1 MRVLI
6 LGGTGEARALAKL
19 LEDAGIDFLSTL
31 AGRVARPRL
40 PVGEVRIGGF
50 GGVPGLRSFLREQG
64 FDAVVDATHPFAA
77 GMSRN
82 AVEACAAETVPL
94 IRLQRPGW
102 ATAPGAPAWHWVA
115 PPDEA
120 PPPPAPPGPRPSPPL
135 RR

>member
-77 GMSRN
+77 GLSRH

-94 IRLQRPGW
+94 IRLQSPVWAPPHGAHACHRAAPPAKTEKPRPG
-102 ATAPGAPAWHWVA
+102 
-115 PPDEA
+115 EA
-120 PPPPAPPGPRPSPPL
+120 KGI
-135 RR
+135 

>member
-50 GGVPGLRSFLREQG
+50 GGVPGLRSFLRAQG
-64 FDAVVDATHPFAA
+64 FDAVVAATPPFAA

-82 AVEACAAETVPL
+82 ALQACAAATVPL
-94 IRLQRPGW
+94 LRPERPGW
-102 ATAPGAPAWHWVA
+102 APPPDAPGTGKP
-115 PPDEA
+115 
-120 PPPPAPPGPRPSPPL
+120 
-135 RR
+135 